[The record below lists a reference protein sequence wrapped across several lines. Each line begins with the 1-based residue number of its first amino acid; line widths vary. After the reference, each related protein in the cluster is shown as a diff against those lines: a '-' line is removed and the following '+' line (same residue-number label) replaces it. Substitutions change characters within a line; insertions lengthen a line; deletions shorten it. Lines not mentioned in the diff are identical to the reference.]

1 MQKELNLAVFVEQAE
16 YINHADFNRWVVEH
30 PREESI
36 IKKLI
41 SPGAKLI
48 TGPRGCGKTTLLLK
62 SLYEAPEK
70 NVLAVYVNFKTSLK
84 MEPLYRKNA
93 NAPYWFLQWMLLK
106 VYDGLFNSLE
116 ITGTEDS
123 SKHLSVTRSEIKK
136 TIRFIED
143 GLVERVL
150 DNNTVSIDTLQNELD
165 DITRV
170 NDFSRCV
177 LLLDDAAHAFSP
189 EQQEDFFDF
198 FRKIKSR
205 NISPKAAI
213 YPGVTAFSPSFHI
226 GHDAEEISAWLNPT
240 KENYQ
245 SFMRR
250 LLQNRLPENVFEK
263 LMAEEA
269 LLKLLIYAAN
279 GIPRYLLNMVNA
291 IVFGDGGDDGDG
303 SYAIGLQEIKINRK
317 VTLQAVEEN
326 STNVKDVYTSLKFKL
341 PIYKDF
347 IENGTRFFDRV
358 IEIVKEYNKGGEI
371 DRQAT
376 IIAIKTPI
384 EAEVSK
390 VLGFLEYAGLLCP
403 VGDSKRGNKGVY
415 DLFALSNSVII
426 ERNVFFS
433 ARSINTQ
440 NYVAAF
446 EAKPGHVYPR
456 VTTETIFNS
465 KEISSLFELSL
476 PPCQKC
482 KTPRINEDAKFC
494 INCGSELASIS
505 IFEGIVNQDISVLP
519 LTPRRIAA
527 IKANSKIRKIKDILM
542 DHDRRQLRS
551 VPMIGRIWAKRI
563 ANYAEEQFA

>member
-1 MQKELNLAVFVEQAE
+1 VQKELNLAVFVEQAE
-16 YINHADFNRWVVEH
+16 YINHSDFNRWVVEH
-30 PREESI
+30 PREEAI

-70 NVLAVYVNFKTSLK
+70 NVLAIYVNFKTSLK

-93 NAPYWFLQWMLLK
+93 NAPYWFIQWMLLK
-106 VYDGLFNSLE
+106 VYDGLFESLE
-116 ITGTEDS
+116 ITNTEDS
-123 SKHLSVTRSEIKK
+123 SKYLSVTRPEIKK
-136 TIRFIED
+136 TIRLIED

-150 DNNTVSIDTLQNELD
+150 DKNTVSIDILQHELD
-165 DITRV
+165 EITRI

-213 YPGVTAFSPSFHI
+213 YPGVTAFSPSFHV
-226 GHDAEEISAWLNPT
+226 GHDAEEISAWLNPA
-240 KENYQ
+240 KDNYQ
-245 SFMRR
+245 NFMWS
-250 LLQNRLPENVFEK
+250 LLQNRLPEHVFEK
-263 LMAEEA
+263 LMAEET

-291 IVFGDGGDDGDG
+291 IVFGDDGDDGDNTKE
-303 SYAIGLQEIKINRK
+303 LKEIKINRK
-317 VTLQAVEEN
+317 AVLQAIEEN
-326 STNVKDVYTSLKFKL
+326 SNNVKDVYTSLKFKL
-341 PIYKDF
+341 PIYKEF
-347 IENGTRFFDRV
+347 IDNGTRFFDRV
-358 IEIVKEYNKGGEI
+358 IEILKEYNKGGEI
-371 DRQAT
+371 DRQST

-403 VGDSKRGNKGVY
+403 VGDSKRGSKGVY

-433 ARSINTQ
+433 ARSINSQ

-446 EAKPGHVYPR
+446 EGRPGHIYPR

-494 INCGSELASIS
+494 INCGSELTSVS

-519 LTPRRIAA
+519 LTPNRIAA
-527 IKANSKIRKIKDILM
+527 IKKNSKIRKIKDILM

>member
-16 YINHADFNRWVVEH
+16 YINHSDFNRWVVEH
-30 PREESI
+30 PREEAI

-70 NVLAVYVNFKTSLK
+70 NVLAIYVNFKTSLK

-93 NAPYWFLQWMLLK
+93 NAPYWFIQWMLLK
-106 VYDGLFNSLE
+106 VYDGLFESLE
-116 ITGTEDS
+116 ITNTEDS
-123 SKHLSVTRSEIKK
+123 SKYLSVTRPEIKK
-136 TIRFIED
+136 TIRLIED

-150 DNNTVSIDTLQNELD
+150 DKNTVSIDILQHELD
-165 DITRV
+165 EITRI

-213 YPGVTAFSPSFHI
+213 YPGVTAFSPSFHV
-226 GHDAEEISAWLNPT
+226 GHDAEEISAWLNPA
-240 KENYQ
+240 KDNYQ
-245 SFMRR
+245 NFMWS
-250 LLQNRLPENVFEK
+250 LLQNRLPEHVFEK
-263 LMAEEA
+263 LMAEET

-291 IVFGDGGDDGDG
+291 IVFGDDGDDGDNTKE
-303 SYAIGLQEIKINRK
+303 LKEIKINRK
-317 VTLQAVEEN
+317 AVLQAIEEN
-326 STNVKDVYTSLKFKL
+326 SNNVKDVYTSLKFKL
-341 PIYKDF
+341 PIYKEF
-347 IENGTRFFDRV
+347 IDNGTRFFDRV
-358 IEIVKEYNKGGEI
+358 IEILKEYNKGGEI
-371 DRQAT
+371 DRQST

-403 VGDSKRGNKGVY
+403 VGDSKRGSKGVY

-433 ARSINTQ
+433 ARSINSQ

-446 EAKPGHVYPR
+446 EGRPGHIYPR

-494 INCGSELASIS
+494 INCGSELTSVS

-519 LTPRRIAA
+519 LTPNRIAA
-527 IKANSKIRKIKDILM
+527 IKKNSKIRKIKDILM

>member
-16 YINHADFNRWVVEH
+16 YINHSDFNRWVVEH
-30 PREESI
+30 PREEAI
-36 IKKLI
+36 VKKLI

-70 NVLAVYVNFKTSLK
+70 NVLAIYVNFKTSLK

-106 VYDGLFNSLE
+106 VYDGLFESLE
-116 ITGTEDS
+116 ITNTEDS
-123 SKHLSVTRSEIKK
+123 SKYLSVARAEIKK
-136 TIRFIED
+136 TIRLIED

-150 DNNTVSIDTLQNELD
+150 DKNTVSIDILQHELD
-165 DITRV
+165 EITRI

-213 YPGVTAFSPSFHI
+213 YPGVTAFSPSFHV
-226 GHDAEEISAWLNPT
+226 GHDAEEISAWLNPA
-240 KENYQ
+240 KDNYQ
-245 SFMRR
+245 NFMWS
-250 LLQNRLPENVFEK
+250 LLQNRLPEHVFEK

-291 IVFGDGGDDGDG
+291 IVFGDDGDDGDH
-303 SYAIGLQEIKINRK
+303 STELKEIKISRK
-317 VTLQAVEEN
+317 AALQAIEEN
-326 STNVKDVYTSLKFKL
+326 SNNVKDVYTSLKFKL

-347 IENGTRFFDRV
+347 IDNGTRFFDRV
-358 IEIVKEYNKGGEI
+358 IEILKEYNKGGEI
-371 DRQAT
+371 DRQTT
-376 IIAIKTPI
+376 IIGIKTPI
-384 EAEVSK
+384 EAEISK

-446 EAKPGHVYPR
+446 EGRPGHIYPR

-494 INCGSELASIS
+494 INCGSELTSVS

-519 LTPRRIAA
+519 LTPNRIAA
-527 IKANSKIRKIKDILM
+527 IKKNSKIRKIKDILM

>member
-16 YINHADFNRWVVEH
+16 YINHSDFNRWVVEH
-30 PREESI
+30 PREEAI

-70 NVLAVYVNFKTSLK
+70 NVLAIYVNFKTSLK

-93 NAPYWFLQWMLLK
+93 NAPYWFIQWMLLK
-106 VYDGLFNSLE
+106 VYDGLFESLE
-116 ITGTEDS
+116 ITNTEDS
-123 SKHLSVTRSEIKK
+123 SKYLSVTRAEIKK
-136 TIRFIED
+136 TIRLIED

-150 DNNTVSIDTLQNELD
+150 DKNTVSIDILQHELD
-165 DITRV
+165 EITRI

-213 YPGVTAFSPSFHI
+213 YPGVTAFSPSFHV
-226 GHDAEEISAWLNPT
+226 GHDAEEISAWLNPA
-240 KENYQ
+240 KDNYQ
-245 SFMRR
+245 NFMWS
-250 LLQNRLPENVFEK
+250 LLQNRLPEHVFEK
-263 LMAEEA
+263 LMAEET

-291 IVFGDGGDDGDG
+291 IVFGDDGDDGDHTKE
-303 SYAIGLQEIKINRK
+303 LKEIKINRK
-317 VTLQAVEEN
+317 AVLQAIEEN
-326 STNVKDVYTSLKFKL
+326 SNNVKDVYTSLKFKL
-341 PIYKDF
+341 PIYKEF
-347 IENGTRFFDRV
+347 IDNGTRFFDRV
-358 IEIVKEYNKGGEI
+358 IEILKEYNKGGEI
-371 DRQAT
+371 DRQST

-403 VGDSKRGNKGVY
+403 VGDSKRGSKGVY

-433 ARSINTQ
+433 ARSINSQ

-446 EAKPGHVYPR
+446 EGRPGHIYPR

-494 INCGSELASIS
+494 INCGSELTSVS

-519 LTPRRIAA
+519 LTPNRIAA
-527 IKANSKIRKIKDILM
+527 IKKNSKIRKIKDILM